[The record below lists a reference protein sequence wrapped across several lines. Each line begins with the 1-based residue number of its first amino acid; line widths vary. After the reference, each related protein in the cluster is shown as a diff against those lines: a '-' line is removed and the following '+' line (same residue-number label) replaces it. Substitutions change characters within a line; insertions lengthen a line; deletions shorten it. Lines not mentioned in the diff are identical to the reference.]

1 MVKDVAGP
9 ETVVVSVG
17 YEQGLPFYARRRVVI
32 AGGMGEL
39 EFGAKIGDQ
48 SAWFME
54 QAGLP
59 GLWDSGRHVVA
70 LIKQKDLDQLK
81 SVAKTPV
88 MVLGEDRR
96 KLLVSNR

>member
-1 MVKDVAGP
+1 
-9 ETVVVSVG
+9 
-17 YEQGLPFYARRRVVI
+17 
-32 AGGMGEL
+32 
-39 EFGAKIGDQ
+39 
-48 SAWFME
+48 
-54 QAGLP
+54 
-59 GLWDSGRHVVA
+59 VVA